1 MYAAYVP
8 SYKSN
13 PELFAVPTTVT
24 NANTP
29 PATTTTDANTDAAPA
44 ATDAATPAPAA
55 ATATTAAATTTAPPE
70 QTYRRINELLQQSLG
85 RAELGDDSS
94 KLEAINEF
102 LKAYP
107 YNDRNKNKKNNNKSG
122 EDAYDVSWVNITVK
136 ELFINAIQTAID
148 IINDLSQIL
157 SERNLISS
165 ADFRRAIFEVFT
177 RKSRRTYVGLWLIF
191 LSFILYFIDSA
202 T

>member
-29 PATTTTDANTDAAPA
+29 PATTTADSANSDATTTA
-44 ATDAATPAPAA
+44 ATT
-55 ATATTAAATTTAPPE
+55 TATTTAASATAATTTTAPPE